1 VKLVPRQP
9 NIDADDNV
17 GRGMDLALVTLL
29 FFGLGYALDRW
40 LDTRP
45 VFMIVLTVLALVGKI
60 TGMWYQY
67 DAKMKGLEA
76 ERLAGQHEAP
86 RHTVV
91 VDEEAPSGLVIAPG
105 GLESG
110 LDSGLDSGL
119 EVEA

>member
-1 VKLVPRQP
+1 MKLVPRQP
-9 NIDADDNV
+9 TIDADDNV

-29 FFGLGYALDRW
+29 FCAMGYGLDRW

-60 TGMWYQY
+60 TAMWYQY
-67 DAKMKGLEA
+67 DAKMKGLED
-76 ERLAGQHEAP
+76 ERLAAHHEAP

-105 GLESG
+105 GLEA
-110 LDSGLDSGL
+110 D
-119 EVEA
+119 A